1 MNLVIGKLYQFIDR
15 SYNDFFYLVTDS
27 DHGYNRLYQIDKD
40 NILLLSDS
48 FMLLDIGKPCMIVG
62 RKIWIKVLSG
72 KGLFGWF
79 RIEPAWLE
87 ELTDE

>member
-27 DHGYNRLYQIDKD
+27 DYGYNRLYQIDKD

-48 FMLLDIGKPCMIVG
+48 FMLLDIGKPCKIVG

-79 RIEPAWLE
+79 RIEPDWLE

>member
-1 MNLVIGKLYQFIDR
+1 MRLVIGKLYQFIDR
-15 SYNDFFYLVTDS
+15 SYHDFFYLVTNS
-27 DHGYNRLYQIDKD
+27 DHEYNRHYQIDKD
-40 NILLLSDS
+40 NILFLSDS
-48 FMLLDIGKPCMIVG
+48 FMLLDIGKPCMIVR

>member
-48 FMLLDIGKPCMIVG
+48 FMLLDVGKPCKIVG

-79 RIEPAWLE
+79 RIEPDWLE

>member
-15 SYNDFFYLVTDS
+15 SYHDFFYLVTNS
-27 DHGYNRLYQIDKD
+27 DHEYNRHCQIDNN
-40 NILLLSDS
+40 NILFLSDS
-48 FMLLDIGKPCMIVG
+48 FMLLDIGKPCMFVG

>member
-48 FMLLDIGKPCMIVG
+48 FMLLDVGKPCKIVG

-72 KGLFGWF
+72 KGLFG
-79 RIEPAWLE
+79 
-87 ELTDE
+87 

>member
-1 MNLVIGKLYQFIDR
+1 MRLVIGKLYQFIDR
-15 SYNDFFYLVTDS
+15 SYHDFFYLVTNS
-27 DHGYNRLYQIDKD
+27 DHEYNRHYQIDKD
-40 NILLLSDS
+40 NILFLRES
-48 FMLLDIGKPCMIVG
+48 FMLLDIGKPCKIVR